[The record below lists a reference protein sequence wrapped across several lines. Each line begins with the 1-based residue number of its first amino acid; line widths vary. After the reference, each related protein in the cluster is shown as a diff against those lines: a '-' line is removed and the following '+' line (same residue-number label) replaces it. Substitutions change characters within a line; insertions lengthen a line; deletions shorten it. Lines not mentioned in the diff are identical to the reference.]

1 MEKKITDH
9 TTEEEEEP
17 ETLWKMI
24 QKEIWTF
31 TQQGDIAVTFSAE
44 KKNASQVKIYD
55 LSFLYKFFFGWNSK
69 KSKDKYPEELV
80 VTNSEFVKGA
90 NIWVETRRVI
100 EITAPGCLHAGPA
113 STILHY
119 SVLLQMRVVLE
130 C

>member
-31 TQQGDIAVTFSAE
+31 TQQGDIAAE

-55 LSFLYKFFFGWNSK
+55 LSFLYIFFRLKFGK
-69 KSKDKYPEELV
+69 K
-80 VTNSEFVKGA
+80 
-90 NIWVETRRVI
+90 
-100 EITAPGCLHAGPA
+100 
-113 STILHY
+113 
-119 SVLLQMRVVLE
+119 
-130 C
+130 